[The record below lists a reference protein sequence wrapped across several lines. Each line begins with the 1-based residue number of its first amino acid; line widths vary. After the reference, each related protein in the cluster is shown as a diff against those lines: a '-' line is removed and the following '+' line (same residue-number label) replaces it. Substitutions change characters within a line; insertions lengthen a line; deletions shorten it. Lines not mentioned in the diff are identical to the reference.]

1 MGQVF
6 YSCSFDFAVY
16 MTVIFKKYG
25 ISLLSKSLNYLSDF
39 TMESRKIKK
48 NYAKMSF
55 ILLNFPFLQNM
66 YVCTYVL
73 KLQKQ
78 ISLQSIL
85 TIDTV

>member
-1 MGQVF
+1 
-6 YSCSFDFAVY
+6 
-16 MTVIFKKYG
+16 
-25 ISLLSKSLNYLSDF
+25 
-39 TMESRKIKK
+39 
-48 NYAKMSF
+48 MSF